1 MNPTSPATPAASLP
15 VIAVFGS
22 STVRE
27 GSALYAR
34 SLELGRALAERGA
47 VVMTGGYDG
56 VMAAASRGA
65 REAGGHV
72 IGVTVEMFETRGP
85 VNPWVVERVHTTD
98 LFERLRTLVHR
109 ADGYAVPGGSVGTLT
124 ELFLAW
130 TFASTSPRPQPPVML
145 CGHHWRAWLEAHR
158 GPEFVPE
165 GLFAHV
171 RVAETPGEAAERLL
185 ADVRER
191 RGAARV

>member
-1 MNPTSPATPAASLP
+1 MPASSEAP

-27 GSALYAR
+27 DSPLYAR
-34 SLELGRALAERGA
+34 SLALGRALAERGA

-85 VNPWVVERVHTTD
+85 VNPWVVERVHTPD
-98 LFERLRTLVHR
+98 LFERLRTLVDR
-109 ADGYAVPGGSVGTLT
+109 AHGYAVPGGSVGTLT

-130 TFASTSPRPQPPVML
+130 TFASTSPRPAPPVML
-145 CGHHWRAWLEAHR
+145 CGAHWRAWLEAHR

-165 GLFAHV
+165 RLFAHI
-171 RVAETPGEAAERLL
+171 RVADAPDEAAERLL

-191 RGAARV
+191 LSAERA